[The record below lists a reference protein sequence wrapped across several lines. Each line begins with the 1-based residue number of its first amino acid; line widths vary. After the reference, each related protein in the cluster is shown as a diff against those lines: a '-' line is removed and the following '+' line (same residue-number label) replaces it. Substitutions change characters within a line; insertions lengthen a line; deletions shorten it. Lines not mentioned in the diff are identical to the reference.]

1 MGRLD
6 KSPKNLLKLYSDM
19 YRLRLFEDI
28 TAEKYKSGEIPGFV
42 HLYQGEEAVAVGV
55 CAALKEADVVTST
68 HRGHGHAVAKQ
79 LMKGGR
85 IL

>member
-19 YRLRLFEDI
+19 YQLRLFEDI
-28 TAEKYKSGEIPGFV
+28 TAEKYKSGEI
-42 HLYQGEEAVAVGV
+42 VGGGIV
-55 CAALKEADVVTST
+55 SFLRYWNVYYGT
-68 HRGHGHAVAKQ
+68 HTCGRWRTDHQ
-79 LMKGGR
+79 LTKGGN